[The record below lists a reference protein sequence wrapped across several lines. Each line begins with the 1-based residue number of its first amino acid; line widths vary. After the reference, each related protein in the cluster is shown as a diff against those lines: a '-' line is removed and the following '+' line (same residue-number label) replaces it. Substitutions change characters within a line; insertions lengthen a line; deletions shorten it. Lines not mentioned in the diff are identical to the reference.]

1 MIRYGFL
8 GSSLVRSSINRDTLV
23 QRQSRALSPVSRNS
37 IQPRDSAGD
46 GFRSFIAPNK
56 TLLRP
61 QRCAWKFVEP
71 LLSFILFSRGDRIS
85 RTTEFFLLRLRS
97 VFLRSTRKGTRRAPA
112 ALPPLSRT
120 RGKKKKKRS
129 GRSTRRPILP
139 RAEIKSN
146 VQRPFPIPFP
156 FFSFPDPSHFCPA
169 SPLPLSLSS
178 PLLQNSCTLGQIAR
192 IRLHRYTAK

>member
-1 MIRYGFL
+1 MTGFVH
-8 GSSLVRSSINRDTLV
+8 SSHRTKLSFDLNDAHGNSWNRFFLSFS
-23 QRQSRALSPVSRNS
+23 SRAGIEFQGQQSSS
-37 IQPRDSAGD
+37 SSASALY
-46 GFRSFIAPNK
+46 SFA
-56 TLLRP
+56 
-61 QRCAWKFVEP
+61 
-71 LLSFILFSRGDRIS
+71 
-85 RTTEFFLLRLRS
+85 RLGKAL
-97 VFLRSTRKGTRRAPA
+97 VGAPA

-139 RAEIKSN
+139 RTEIKSN

-192 IRLHRYTAK
+192 IRLHRPNNTDSTTTAQSKIGPM